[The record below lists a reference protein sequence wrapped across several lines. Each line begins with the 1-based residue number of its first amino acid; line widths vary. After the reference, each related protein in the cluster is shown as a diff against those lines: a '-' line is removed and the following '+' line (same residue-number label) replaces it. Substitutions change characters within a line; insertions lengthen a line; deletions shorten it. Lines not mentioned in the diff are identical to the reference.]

1 MNRFFEFSP
10 AQMKMLT
17 VLAVITIL
25 TGSYTF
31 IRDFYL
37 LPSRA
42 PRPWRVDVYPDR
54 QAALL
59 LDLNTAP
66 SDSLEL
72 VPGIGPALAKR
83 IIDYREAHGA
93 FAAVDS
99 LVNIN
104 GIGPSKLRQM
114 ASYFMV
120 KGK

>member
-25 TGSYTF
+25 TGSYKF

-37 LPSRA
+37 RPSLA
-42 PRPWRVDVYPDR
+42 PRPWRVEVFPDR
-54 QAALL
+54 QTALQ

-66 SDSLEL
+66 GDSLEL

-83 IIDYREAHGA
+83 IIDYRQTHGA
-93 FAAVDS
+93 FTAVDS

-104 GIGPSKLRQM
+104 GIGPAKLRQF

-120 KGK
+120 RGK